1 MVIVL
6 CIRTLVDA
14 IGKLQL
20 QCTERLEKMNIEEQ
34 EALLIKAQAWFREV
48 ILPKHLANTAK
59 LAYVKNLDINPFLA
73 PYLAVF
79 MTGHLSAESI
89 AKAITYPRVL
99 GSSITTSFGQNMQK
113 FISDVLGNAFGSTTQ
128 GIDIEFTD
136 CLDGRKKYCQVKLG
150 PNTINKD
157 DVVTIHNHFKAVR
170 NLGRTN
176 NIAVRQDDM
185 VIGIL
190 YGIPGQESNH
200 YKALSQE
207 HSYPLFIGQNFWH
220 RLTGAENFYQRL
232 IDAISKVALEANGK
246 QSLDNVVAQLA
257 QDAQII
263 QLAKKAT

>member
-1 MVIVL
+1 M
-6 CIRTLVDA
+6 D
-14 IGKLQL
+14 KKQ
-20 QCTERLEKMNIEEQ
+20 Q
-34 EALLIKAQAWFREV
+34 EALLEKAQTWFRET

-59 LAYVKNLDINPFLA
+59 LIKVKNLDINPFLA

-79 MTGHLSAESI
+79 MTGKLTPESI
-89 AKAITYPRVL
+89 AKAIAYPRVM

-136 CLDGRKKYCQVKLG
+136 CIDGRKKYCQVKLG

-157 DVVTIHNHFKAVR
+157 DVTTIHNHFKAVR

-190 YGIPGQESNH
+190 YGIPNQESNH
-200 YKALSQE
+200 YKTLNVE
-207 HSYPLFIGQNFWH
+207 HSYPLFIGKNFWH
-220 RLTGAENFYQRL
+220 RLTGSEDFYQRL

-246 QSLDNVVAQLA
+246 ETLDQVVAELSK
-257 QDAQII
+257 DAQIVN
-263 QLAKKAT
+263 LAKKANN

>member
-1 MVIVL
+1 M
-6 CIRTLVDA
+6 D
-14 IGKLQL
+14 KKQ
-20 QCTERLEKMNIEEQ
+20 Q
-34 EALLIKAQAWFREV
+34 EALLLKAQTWFRET
-48 ILPKHLANTAK
+48 ILPKHLVNTAK
-59 LAYVKNLDINPFLA
+59 LTKTKNLDINPFLA

-79 MTGHLSAESI
+79 MTGELTPESI

-136 CLDGRKKYCQVKLG
+136 CIDGRKKYCQVKLG

-190 YGIPGQESNH
+190 YGIPNQESNH
-200 YKALSQE
+200 YKTLSVE

-220 RLTGAENFYQRL
+220 RLTGAEDFYQRL
-232 IDAISKVALEANGK
+232 IDAISEVALEAKGK
-246 QSLDNVVAQLA
+246 ETLDQVVATLSK
-257 QDAQII
+257 DAQII
-263 QLAKKAT
+263 KLANKATQ

>member
-1 MVIVL
+1 
-6 CIRTLVDA
+6 
-14 IGKLQL
+14 
-20 QCTERLEKMNIEEQ
+20 MNANEQ
-34 EALLIKAQAWFREV
+34 EALLQKAQTWFRET
-48 ILPKHLANTAK
+48 ILPKHLVNTAK
-59 LAYVKNLDINPFLA
+59 LTNVKNLDINPFLA

-79 MTGHLSAESI
+79 MTGELTAESI

-128 GIDIEFTD
+128 GIDIEFED
-136 CLDGRKKYCQVKLG
+136 CIDGRKKYCQVKLG

-157 DVVTIHNHFKAVR
+157 DVTTIHNHFKAVR

-190 YGIPGQESNH
+190 YGVPNQESNH
-200 YKALSQE
+200 YKALSGE

-220 RLTGAENFYQRL
+220 RLTGAEDFYQRL
-232 IDAISKVALEANGK
+232 IDAISEVALEANGK
-246 QSLDNVVAQLA
+246 ETLDQVVATLA
-257 QDAQII
+257 EDEQIVK
-263 QLAKKAT
+263 LAKKTSK

>member
-1 MVIVL
+1 
-6 CIRTLVDA
+6 
-14 IGKLQL
+14 
-20 QCTERLEKMNIEEQ
+20 MNAKEQ
-34 EALLIKAQAWFREV
+34 EALLIQAQTWFRES
-48 ILPKHLANTAK
+48 ILPKHLANTTK
-59 LAYVKNLDINPFLA
+59 LSNVKHLDINPFLA

-79 MTGHLSAESI
+79 MTGELTAQSI

-128 GIDIEFTD
+128 GIDIEFKD
-136 CLDGRKKYCQVKLG
+136 CVDGRKKYCQVKLG

-190 YGIPGQESNH
+190 YGVANQESNH
-200 YKALSQE
+200 YKTLSGE
-207 HSYPLFIGQNFWH
+207 HSYPLFIGQDFWH
-220 RLTGAENFYQRL
+220 RLTGAEDFYQRL

-246 QSLDNVVAQLA
+246 ETLDQLVDTLSK
-257 QDAQII
+257 DAQIVK
-263 QLAKKAT
+263 LAKKAT